1 MKKTKVAIIGAGP
14 AGLLLSHILHLRG
27 IESVILESRSRAYC
41 ESRIRAGILE
51 QGTVDML
58 RKAGVNQRM
67 DKEGLPHWGVDIAFR
82 GALHPISIEKYDRGR
97 QVMAWGQT
105 EIVKDLFALHE
116 ANGTEIITE
125 AEVVELQDIE
135 TGQPAVIYKNAGK
148 TERLECDFIA
158 GCDGFWGVSRHAI
171 PEAKRHAWDLV
182 YPYSWLGILADAPPA
197 NEVVIYAHSDE
208 GFALQSMRSPE
219 VSRLYIQV
227 DNDDKVEN
235 WSDEAIWDALDR
247 RTGVTMNRG
256 PVTDKA
262 ITPMRSFVSEP
273 MQYGR
278 LFLAG
283 DAAHIVPPTGAKGLN
298 LAVAD
303 VSLLSAAFISHY
315 CDGDEAP
322 LGLYGERVLRRI
334 WKVER
339 FSWQT
344 TRLLH
349 LDKRHTDF
357 ELRLQEADIDYLLNS
372 DNAKAS
378 FAENYAGLPI
388 DQLPDI

>member
-1 MKKTKVAIIGAGP
+1 
-14 AGLLLSHILHLRG
+14 
-27 IESVILESRSRAYC
+27 
-41 ESRIRAGILE
+41 
-51 QGTVDML
+51 
-58 RKAGVNQRM
+58 
-67 DKEGLPHWGVDIAFR
+67 
-82 GALHPISIEKYDRGR
+82 
-97 QVMAWGQT
+97 
-105 EIVKDLFALHE
+105 
-116 ANGTEIITE
+116 
-125 AEVVELQDIE
+125 
-135 TGQPAVIYKNAGK
+135 
-148 TERLECDFIA
+148 
-158 GCDGFWGVSRHAI
+158 
-171 PEAKRHAWDLV
+171 
-182 YPYSWLGILADAPPA
+182 
-197 NEVVIYAHSDE
+197 VVIYAHSDE

-235 WSDEAIWDALDR
+235 WSDEAIWEALDR